1 MQFCSELS
9 DQLSRSAE
17 NDRAYREA
25 LAARGELLIDPEHLA
40 IAAALNAGS
49 ANHCPCCSFPL
60 IQRERLAWRKVNGA
74 YVVTHAGCAP

>member
-1 MQFCSELS
+1 MNQAGLRAEALA
-9 DQLSRSAE
+9 RSAE
-17 NDRAYREA
+17 SNLAYREA
-25 LAARGELLIDPEHLA
+25 LRARGELLIDPEHLA

-60 IQRERLAWRKVNGA
+60 SQRERLAWRKVDGA